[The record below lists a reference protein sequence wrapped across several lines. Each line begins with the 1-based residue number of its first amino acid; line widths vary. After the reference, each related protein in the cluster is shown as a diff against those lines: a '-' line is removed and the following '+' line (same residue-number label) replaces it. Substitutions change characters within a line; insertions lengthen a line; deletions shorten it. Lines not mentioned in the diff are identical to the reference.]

1 MTSLYIMVHIFF
13 LLHSKSTPPRA
24 VLTRGL
30 MEACTVVLRLKNTF
44 LLASLLNSSSDLV
57 TAEQKQNVGTGIFGF
72 ADLHRMNAIPCTGE
86 TIFNRPSS
94 AGSLQGHPH
103 QHHSQLWCSGVTLM
117 HISLSV
123 PWQRLLHTQEC
134 YVLRLMHGTWGVS
147 GGH

>member
-1 MTSLYIMVHIFF
+1 M
-13 LLHSKSTPPRA
+13 
-24 VLTRGL
+24 
-30 MEACTVVLRLKNTF
+30 VLRLKNTF

-57 TAEQKQNVGTGIFGF
+57 TAEQKQNGGTGIFGF
-72 ADLHRMNAIPCTGE
+72 ADLHRMNANPCTGE

-94 AGSLQGHPH
+94 AVSLQGHPH

-134 YVLRLMHGTWGVS
+134 YVLRLMHRTWGVS